1 MIIFMPFNQSL
12 IFGFMLYFYDALK
25 MPLSEVR
32 LERGPKVA
40 IIRVLTIKV
49 PATSICTG
57 ISSATSA
64 DPVEESV
71 KAEKNEP
78 MTSR

>member
-1 MIIFMPFNQSL
+1 MLIFTPFNQSL
-12 IFGFMLYFYDALK
+12 IFGFVLYFHDALK

-40 IIRVLTIKV
+40 IIRLLTIKM

-57 ISSATSA
+57 ISCATSA
-64 DPVEESV
+64 DPVKGSV
-71 KAEKNEP
+71 KAKKTEP